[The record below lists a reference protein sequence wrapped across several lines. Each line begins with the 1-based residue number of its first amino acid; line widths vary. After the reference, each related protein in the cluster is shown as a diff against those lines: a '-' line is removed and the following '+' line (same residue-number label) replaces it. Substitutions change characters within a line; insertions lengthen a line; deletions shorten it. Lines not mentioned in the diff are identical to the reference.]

1 MSRYETQEI
10 TSMGRP
16 KVHGSGADRQ
26 KAYRARRK
34 AEKDAR
40 PKETHLQR
48 FRRKLVD
55 LAAEAEMFGVD
66 PIEVEVALEAMADHY
81 RMYVYLRSTGDPEA
95 EWRYDCLRTQGEYS
109 GPMCNSFEK
118 TVEQAKAKRATWE
131 SWEERERRLGQ
142 PDPDDDG
149 DPVERLQGLLTG
161 RP

>member
-1 MSRYETQEI
+1 
-10 TSMGRP
+10 MGRP

-66 PIEVEVALEAMADHY
+66 PIEVEVAIESMRTHY
-81 RMYVYLRSTGDPEA
+81 GMYVYLRSTGNPRA
-95 EWRYDCLRTQGEYS
+95 ESSYDRLRTQGEYS
-109 GPMCNSFEK
+109 GPMWNNFEK

-131 SWEERERRLGQ
+131 SWEEQERKRKDRLEQ
-142 PDPDDDG
+142 PDDDD